1 MMRRTIIFQSIAA
14 VVALA
19 LLMSCGGKVSSSTD
33 GETTT
38 EAEGEVILEA
48 EGVDTLE
55 AEGYVDGDADGE
67 DKEFYFDGEF
77 FLSFRDMLS
86 LFNTYDEPENI
97 RKYIDEII
105 ADGKYLTFYRDYDDS
120 RAALVVRIRQVA
132 DMLQKYRD
140 GKSKHYPVKEVF
152 DVVGSMLFEVAYVD
166 NHGGT
171 INPREAIIIPRL
183 LDIAASL
190 APDIYKIA
198 EHCSA
203 DGKLGIMTV
212 KSGYNNQYD
221 FMALVTKGENGYI
234 IRHLPDCFAKLNK
247 VRKVGDSEHSTQY
260 VLSFEDADSY
270 PYLLPQMLVADL
282 YENGMMYITNLT
294 ESRAYGAWNSYL
306 WSSDRVDNMKIY
318 FNPNDL
324 SWSWCV
330 ENKYGNLERV
340 EGTSVLYLDLEML
353 SLSLK

>member
-1 MMRRTIIFQSIAA
+1 MRRTIIFQSIAA
-14 VVALA
+14 VAAIV
-19 LLMSCGGKVSSSTD
+19 LLMSCGGTVSPKADGEVATQMTDNVAIEAEDYDDSSTD
-33 GETTT
+33 DEN
-38 EAEGEVILEA
+38 E
-48 EGVDTLE
+48 
-55 AEGYVDGDADGE
+55 
-67 DKEFYFDGEF
+67 EFYFYSEF
-77 FLSFRDMLS
+77 CLSFRDILPK
-86 LFNTYDEPENI
+86 FNYYSEPNDI
-97 RKYIDEII
+97 RKYVDEII
-105 ADGKYLTFYRDYDDS
+105 ADGKYLSFYCDYDDGVKE
-120 RAALVVRIRQVA
+120 LVTEIRKVA

-140 GKSKHYPVKEVF
+140 GKSKYYPVKEVF

-166 NHGGT
+166 NHGGM
-171 INPREAIIIPRL
+171 IDPREAIIIPRL

-294 ESRAYGAWNSYL
+294 ESRAYDAWSSYL

-330 ENKYGNLERV
+330 ENKYGNLEKV
-340 EGTSVLYLDLEML
+340 EGTNVLYLDLEML

>member
-1 MMRRTIIFQSIAA
+1 MRRTIIFQSIAA
-14 VVALA
+14 VAAIV
-19 LLMSCGGKVSSSTD
+19 LLMSCGGTVSPKADGEVATQMTDNVAIEAEDYDDSSTD
-33 GETTT
+33 DEN
-38 EAEGEVILEA
+38 E
-48 EGVDTLE
+48 
-55 AEGYVDGDADGE
+55 
-67 DKEFYFDGEF
+67 EFYFYSEF
-77 FLSFRDMLS
+77 CLSFRDILPK
-86 LFNTYDEPENI
+86 FNYYSEPNDI
-97 RKYIDEII
+97 RKYVDEII
-105 ADGKYLTFYRDYDDS
+105 ADGKYLSFYCDYDDGVKE
-120 RAALVVRIRQVA
+120 LVTEIRKVA

-140 GKSKHYPVKEVF
+140 GKSKYYPVKEVF

-166 NHGGT
+166 NHGGM
-171 INPREAIIIPRL
+171 IDPREAIIIPRL

-247 VRKVGDSEHSTQY
+247 VRKVGDGEHSTQY

-270 PYLLPQMLVADL
+270 PYLLPQLLVVDL
-282 YENGMMYITNLT
+282 YENGMMYITNLA
-294 ESRAYGAWNSYL
+294 ESRAYDAWSSYL

-330 ENKYGNLERV
+330 ENKYGNLEKV
-340 EGTSVLYLDLEML
+340 EGTNVLYLDLEML

>member
-1 MMRRTIIFQSIAA
+1 MRRTIIFQSIAA
-14 VVALA
+14 VAAIV
-19 LLMSCGGKVSSSTD
+19 LLMSCGGTVSPKADGEVATQVTDNVAIEAEDYDDSSTD
-33 GETTT
+33 DEN
-38 EAEGEVILEA
+38 E
-48 EGVDTLE
+48 
-55 AEGYVDGDADGE
+55 
-67 DKEFYFDGEF
+67 EFYFYSEF
-77 FLSFRDMLS
+77 CLSFRDILPK
-86 LFNTYDEPENI
+86 FNYYSEPNDI
-97 RKYIDEII
+97 RKYVDEII
-105 ADGKYLTFYRDYDDS
+105 ADGKYLSFYCDYDDGVKE
-120 RAALVVRIRQVA
+120 LVTEIRKVA

-140 GKSKHYPVKEVF
+140 GKSKYYPVKEVF

-166 NHGGT
+166 NHGGM
-171 INPREAIIIPRL
+171 IDPREAIIIPRL

-282 YENGMMYITNLT
+282 YENGMMYIINLT
-294 ESRAYGAWNSYL
+294 ESRAYDAWNSYL

-340 EGTSVLYLDLEML
+340 EGTNVLYLDLEML